1 MDNGYQT
8 KIYGYFVNPNQIQC
22 TIGQG
27 TCPLCWMQAIQQL
40 QTDMSEAQSNVMH
53 MSPPG
58 RRLPLA

>member
-1 MDNGYQT
+1 MIGEKVMDEAALME
-8 KIYGYFVNPNQIQC
+8 IQC